1 MAYRIIPI
9 FVPHEGCP
17 HNCVFCNQR
26 KIAQDTS
33 VSAADVE
40 NTLSVAF
47 ENSDCVGAE
56 IAFYG
61 GSFTAIDVERQ
72 EELLSAAAPYI
83 EKGLSSGIRISTR
96 PDCIDE
102 TCLKRLKRFGVH
114 TIELGAQSMCDDV
127 LLKAG
132 RGHTAKDVC
141 DASKL
146 IKAHGFHLGLQV
158 MTGLP
163 SDTLDKTIETAEE
176 TAALSPDFVRIYPVV
191 VVTDT
196 PLYDMWKAGQYTPL
210 TVSEAADR
218 AGAML
223 EIFLNAHIDVI
234 RIGLN
239 PNEELSGGGAVAGG
253 YHPALGEMARSR
265 VYRQKAEELL
275 SPAKFNGGE
284 AVLTVGKGCTSL
296 MTGIKRENITYL
308 IKTYGDRCGFS
319 RITIREDDALARYEV
334 KCST

>member
-1 MAYRIIPI
+1 MTP
-9 FVPHEGCP
+9 
-17 HNCVFCNQR
+17 
-26 KIAQDTS
+26 D
-33 VSAADVE
+33 DVE
-40 NTLSVAF
+40 KTLAAAF
-47 ENSDCVGAE
+47 ENTDCIGAE

-61 GSFTAIDVERQ
+61 GSFTAIEEDRQ
-72 EELLSAAAPYI
+72 NALLATAAPYI
-83 EKGLSSGIRISTR
+83 EKGLCSGIRISTR

-102 TCLKRLKRFGVH
+102 SSLSRLSKYGVH

-132 RGHTAKDVC
+132 RGHTQKDVC
-141 DASKL
+141 NASRL
-146 IKAHGFHLGLQV
+146 IKSYGFKLGLQV

-163 SDTLDKTIETAEE
+163 GDTLAKTIETAEK
-176 TAALSPDFVRIYPVV
+176 TVALSPDFVRIYPVV

-196 PLYDMWKAGQYTPL
+196 PLYDMWKSGAYTPL

-218 AGAML
+218 AGIML
-223 EIFLNAHIDVI
+223 EIFLNADIDVI

-265 VYRQKAEELL
+265 LYRQRAEKILAPL
-275 SPAKFNGGE
+275 RFNGGE
-284 AVLTVGKGCTSL
+284 ATLTVGKGCTSL

-308 IKTYGDRCGFS
+308 TNLYSAQCGFS
-319 RITIREDDALARYEV
+319 RITVRESESLKRYEV
-334 KCST
+334 KLIK